1 MNLTRDKIGWAFTQ
15 CGEEQK
21 GRLSDLMWNLTSV
34 VYMLRFKVTDLFG
47 MLVSLVLYHPY

>member
-21 GRLSDLMWNLTSV
+21 GMLSDLMWNLTSV